1 MYHQDLKESLGAK
14 EAADVMKEGIL
25 KVMPLATV
33 ETLPM
38 VDGGEGFTET
48 IINIT
53 GGKMY
58 KVQVMGPV
66 GDEIQSYFGVLKRE
80 MVSVQLLLKWLRRY
94 GLHAEDLRDP
104 RKTTTHGVGQLIELA
119 LNKRVDRILIG
130 CGDSGTSDGGWYGSS
145 VRCKVFK

>member
-1 MYHQDLKESLGAK
+1 MRILVVPSGFKESLGAK

-38 VDGGEGFTET
+38 VDGGEGFTEA

-58 KVQVMGPV
+58 EVQVTGPV
-66 GDEIQSYFGVLKRE
+66 GDEVQSYFGVFETRNGERTAVIE
-80 MVSVQLLLKWLRRY
+80 MAAAAGLRLVPR
-94 GLHAEDLRDP
+94 DLRDKENDYS
-104 RKTTTHGVGQLIELA
+104 RCWTV
-119 LNKRVDRILIG
+119 NRI
-130 CGDSGTSDGGWYGSS
+130 SFKQRRWYIN
-145 VRCKVFK
+145 RMR

>member
-1 MYHQDLKESLGAK
+1 MRILVVPSGFKESLGAK
-14 EAADVMKEGIL
+14 EVADVMKEGIL

-80 MVSVQLLLKWLRRY
+80 MVSVQLLLKWSRLGY
-94 GLHAEDLRDP
+94 
-104 RKTTTHGVGQLIELA
+104 A
-119 LNKRVDRILIG
+119 LYREIYVIQENDYSWCWTVNRI
-130 CGDSGTSDGGWYGSS
+130 S
-145 VRCKVFK
+145 FK

>member
-1 MYHQDLKESLGAK
+1 MRILVVPSGFKESLGAK

-38 VDGGEGFTET
+38 VDGGEGFTEA

-58 KVQVMGPV
+58 EVQVTDLLEMRYNLILV
-66 GDEIQSYFGVLKRE
+66 FLKRE
-80 MVSVQLLLKWLRRY
+80 TVSVQLLLKWLR
-94 GLHAEDLRDP
+94 
-104 RKTTTHGVGQLIELA
+104 QLGYA
-119 LNKRVDRILIG
+119 LYREIYAIQENDYSRCWTVNRI
-130 CGDSGTSDGGWYGSS
+130 S
-145 VRCKVFK
+145 FKQRSRSYINRMR

>member
-1 MYHQDLKESLGAK
+1 
-14 EAADVMKEGIL
+14 MKEGIL

-66 GDEIQSYFGVLKRE
+66 GDEIQSYFGVFETRNGERTAVIEMARRLGYALYREIYVIQEKRLL
-80 MVSVQLLLKWLRRY
+80 MVL
-94 GLHAEDLRDP
+94 
-104 RKTTTHGVGQLIELA
+104 
-119 LNKRVDRILIG
+119 
-130 CGDSGTSDGGWYGSS
+130 DS
-145 VRCKVFK
+145 

>member
-1 MYHQDLKESLGAK
+1 MRILVVPSGFKESLGAK

-38 VDGGEGFTET
+38 VDGGEGFTEA

-58 KVQVMGPV
+58 EVQVTGPV
-66 GDEIQSYFGVLKRE
+66 GDEVQSYFGVLKRE
-80 MVSVQLLLKWLRRY
+80 TVSVQLLLKWLR
-94 GLHAEDLRDP
+94 
-104 RKTTTHGVGQLIELA
+104 QLGYA
-119 LNKRVDRILIG
+119 LYREIYVIQENDYSRCWTVNRI
-130 CGDSGTSDGGWYGSS
+130 S
-145 VRCKVFK
+145 FKQRSRSYINRMR

>member
-1 MYHQDLKESLGAK
+1 MRILVVPSGFKESLGAK
-14 EAADVMKEGIL
+14 EVADVMKEGIL

-80 MVSVQLLLKWLRRY
+80 MVSVQLLLKWSRRLGY
-94 GLHAEDLRDP
+94 
-104 RKTTTHGVGQLIELA
+104 A
-119 LNKRVDRILIG
+119 LYREIYVIQENDYSWCWTVNRI
-130 CGDSGTSDGGWYGSS
+130 S
-145 VRCKVFK
+145 FK